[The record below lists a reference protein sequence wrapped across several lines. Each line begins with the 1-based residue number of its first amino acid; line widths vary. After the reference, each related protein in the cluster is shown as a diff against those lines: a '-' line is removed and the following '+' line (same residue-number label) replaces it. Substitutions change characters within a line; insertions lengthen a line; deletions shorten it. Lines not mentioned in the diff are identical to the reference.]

1 MKIKS
6 ANLDTVCGYKSALP
20 VHQFKEFA
28 FVGRSNV
35 GKSSLL
41 NTLLNRKSLART
53 SAQPGKTQ
61 TINFYLINEDF
72 YFVDLPGYGYAKVS
86 LKEKEKWGQFIDNY
100 LKHSSGLE
108 MVFLLLDIRHEPSKD
123 DQLMYQYLVETG
135 QPMAIIVTKED
146 KVKRSQIQ
154 KQMGMIRRTLGIK
167 AEQPMFSF
175 SSKTK
180 SGKEEIL
187 VFVEA
192 TLNASKK

>member
-6 ANLDTVCGYKSALP
+6 ANLDVVCGYKSPLP
-20 VHQFKEFA
+20 MTELKEFA

-61 TINFYLINEDF
+61 TINFYLINEEF

-100 LKHSSGLE
+100 LRQSPGLSI
-108 MVFLLLDIRHEPSKD
+108 VFLLLDIRHEPSKD
-123 DQLMYQYLVETG
+123 DQMMYQYLVETG

-146 KVKRSQIQ
+146 KIKRSQIQ
-154 KQMGMIRRTLGIK
+154 KQMALIRRSLGIK
-167 AEQPMFSF
+167 STQPMFSF
-175 SSKTK
+175 SAKTK

-187 VFVEA
+187 AFVEE
-192 TLNASKK
+192 TLNQ